1 MSDSNHPIWALLRII
16 VVSIA
21 LTITLWANASHFD
34 QTELWTIGVIFFVLS
49 GNETALYLISHLK
62 PKANQNND

>member
-1 MSDSNHPIWALLRII
+1 MTESDHPIWALLRII

-21 LTITLWANASHFD
+21 LTITLYANASHFD

-49 GNETALYLISHLK
+49 GNETAVYFLSHLQL
-62 PKANQNND
+62 KARDD

>member
-1 MSDSNHPIWALLRII
+1 MTESDHPIWALLRII

-21 LTITLWANASHFD
+21 LTITLYANASHFD

-49 GNETALYLISHLK
+49 GNETAVYFLSHLQ
-62 PKANQNND
+62 PKARDD